1 MTRNSVYFLTTV
13 VKKPLLQQ
21 SICEIN
27 PVCTACGYNRSVQ
40 SRSRLDSVLQDS
52 PEVDPFHVWLDLV
65 RYCGQVPEGAVHL
78 TWNVA
83 DARMGTVS
91 AHWSRGGHEK
101 QQPEQPPLQVRG
113 AGGAHAHCAQDRG
126 FHTLS
131 RTMEPPGDAG
141 ITSFNSHGINKTKR
155 KLPQKLRCAVGLKG
169 HSGAASRSRA
179 RARTVAKIKLK
190 SD

>member
-1 MTRNSVYFLTTV
+1 M

-27 PVCTACGYNRSVQ
+27 PVYTACGYNRSVQ
-40 SRSRLDSVLQDS
+40 SRFSPAERSCNS

-65 RYCGQVPEGAVHL
+65 RYCRQVPEGAVHL

-83 DARMGTVS
+83 DACMGTVS
-91 AHWSRGGHEK
+91 AHWSRGGQEK
-101 QQPEQPPLQVRG
+101 QEPEQPPLQVRG
-113 AGGAHAHCAQDRG
+113 AGGARAHCAQGRG

-141 ITSFNSHGINKTKR
+141 ITSFNSHGIN
-155 KLPQKLRCAVGLKG
+155 
-169 HSGAASRSRA
+169 
-179 RARTVAKIKLK
+179 
-190 SD
+190 